1 LHYSPNTH
9 IFIISEMTPDT
20 GLFRRLHRRVS
31 RLPILHR
38 LLLGNSAVIVGGAIA
53 GTLITRHLAIVS
65 GQPDIGLI
73 LLFAGFGISLSLLIN
88 YWIVKST
95 LRPLHELSEVVD
107 QVHAGRAH
115 IRGRLTE
122 DTDPDIRRLAD
133 AISQMLDRTEG
144 RTLQLRALSEH
155 AINAQEEERKRI
167 ARQLHDDT
175 AQALSSLIISLER
188 LESAVADETNSN
200 LQARLASV
208 RQLATRTLDDLR
220 NVIHGLR
227 PTMLDDLGLAPA
239 IRWYARSN
247 LEDLGVQVSFDM
259 PNDPTRLPPQL
270 ETTLF
275 RIAQEAINNI
285 VRHAGAQSVAIR
297 LGRDD
302 GGICL
307 QVEDDGRGFD
317 VAQIR
322 GQALRLRRLGLLGIQ
337 ERADLVGGEVRVE
350 SAPGHGTRLQV
361 RIPLLATEG
370 RRDG

>member
-1 LHYSPNTH
+1 
-9 IFIISEMTPDT
+9 M
-20 GLFRRLHRRVS
+20 
-31 RLPILHR
+31 LHR
-38 LLLGNSAVIVGGAIA
+38 LLLGNSIVIVGGAIA
-53 GTLITRHLAIVS
+53 GTLVTRHLAIVS
-65 GQPDIGLI
+65 DQPDIWLI

-95 LRPLHELSEVVD
+95 VRPLHELSEIVD
-107 QVHAGRAH
+107 RVRTGRAD
-115 IRGRLTE
+115 IRERLTA
-122 DTDPDIRRLAD
+122 DTDPDISRLAD

-144 RTLQLRALSEH
+144 RALQLRTLSEH

-175 AQALSSLIISLER
+175 AQSLSSLIISLER
-188 LESAVADETNSN
+188 LENAVADEAHDN

-220 NVIHGLR
+220 MVIHDLR

-239 IRWYARSN
+239 MRWYARSN
-247 LEDLGVQVSFDM
+247 LEGIGVQVSFDV
-259 PNDPTRLPPQL
+259 PDDPTRLPPQM
-270 ETTLF
+270 ETALF

-285 VRHAGAQSVAIR
+285 VRHAGAKAVTIR

-317 VAQIR
+317 VAQIS

-337 ERADLVGGEVRVE
+337 ERADLVGGEVQVE
-350 SAPGHGTRLQV
+350 SVPGHGTRLQV
-361 RIPLLATEG
+361 RIPLLATERG
-370 RRDG
+370 RDE